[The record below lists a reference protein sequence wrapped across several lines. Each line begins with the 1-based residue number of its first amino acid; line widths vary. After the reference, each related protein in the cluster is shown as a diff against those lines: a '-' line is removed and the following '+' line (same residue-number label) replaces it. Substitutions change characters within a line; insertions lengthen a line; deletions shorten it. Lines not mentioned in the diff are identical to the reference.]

1 MILADYHTHT
11 NLSFDGDR
19 DCSPDALCAA
29 AIEKGITDLAITDHY
44 ECNWQEFDEYDPF
57 NTQIAY
63 ERIMAAKEKYAGRL
77 NLAYGIELG
86 QINQA
91 PDEAIKVLREN
102 KFDFVLCSVHN
113 ISNHPDFYFMD
124 FTDPEI
130 QEKIPYMF
138 DKSID
143 ELCDSLDIID
153 GIDSVAHITYM
164 RRYAEMA
171 GVRYDYTRHFDH
183 VKALFDKIIS
193 KDIALEVNVSTL
205 WKGLGFA
212 MPDESF
218 LQLYKDCGGK
228 LLTVGTDTHSTQN
241 VGRSVKDGLS
251 IIKSIGFDSIMTVR
265 DGKKILN
272 KI

>member
-19 DCSPDALCAA
+19 DCSTDTLCAS
-29 AIEKGITDLAITDHY
+29 AIEKGVTDLAITDHY
-44 ECNWQEFDEYDPF
+44 ECNWRDVAEHPPLDV
-57 NTQIAY
+57 
-63 ERIMAAKEKYAGRL
+63 ERSYNEIMAAKEKYAGRL

-86 QINQA
+86 QISQV
-91 PDEAIKVLREN
+91 PHEAIKVLREN

-113 ISNHPDFYFMD
+113 IANHPDFSFMD
-124 FTDPEI
+124 FTDPET

-138 DKSID
+138 DRTID

-171 GVRYDYTRHFDH
+171 GIRYDYTRHFDR
-183 VKALFDKIIS
+183 VKALFDKMIS

-218 LQLYKDCGGK
+218 LRLYKDCGGK
-228 LLTVGTDTHSTQN
+228 LLTIGTDSHSTQN

-251 IIKSIGFDSIMTVR
+251 IIKSIGFDSIMTVK